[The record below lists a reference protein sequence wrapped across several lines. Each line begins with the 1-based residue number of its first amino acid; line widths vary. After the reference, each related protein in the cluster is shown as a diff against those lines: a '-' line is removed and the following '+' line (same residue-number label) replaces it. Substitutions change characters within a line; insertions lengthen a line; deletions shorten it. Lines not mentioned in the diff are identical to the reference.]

1 MRCRCALTLLSR
13 LLLQS
18 PGHACLNDRDTLA
31 EEIKGLSDVVQV
43 VTGRFERDPPL
54 YYRMRL
60 ARVAAELKTSPA
72 LLPDYDDAGVACGRK
87 RTPGR
92 RRGVAT

>member
-1 MRCRCALTLLSR
+1 MRCWYTPPLLLL

-18 PGHACLNDRDTLA
+18 AGHACLNDRDTLA
-31 EEIKGLSDVVQV
+31 EEIKGLPDVVQV